1 MSIWSRIFGGG
12 RQKDDSSSIENWF
25 REFGDQRTASGIA
38 VNQQTAMQVTT
49 VLACVRVRSQD
60 VAKLPPHIYR
70 LGTGGKRV
78 EATDHFLYSIFRRPN
93 DWQTWMEFCEQMQV
107 AMLLRGNAYAVVLR
121 NLRGKPV
128 GMVPVNP
135 ANVSIWEAPGGQI
148 FYQVVRIDLHLRAVL
163 KDFPLMIPSDD
174 IFHLRWASSNSLIG
188 LSPIGL
194 CAEAIGLAKGQERLA
209 ANLMGNGARPSG
221 VLSTDKRLS
230 DTAFKRLKSQW
241 NTMHGGVENTGKTLV
256 AEEGLKWN
264 ALTLSSVDLE
274 FIAGRKLQVDEIC
287 RIFGVSPAKVGVFDS
302 GVARG
307 LDQIQ
312 LAHYT
317 DAVHPDLVRWE
328 QKLLFYFEL
337 GTDLEIYFDE
347 SELLRAD
354 MVARAN
360 AARVLQVSGIAMPN
374 ESRAS
379 FRLDPY
385 PGGDVLLVPN
395 NVVPLHLVGQKPGP
409 GPGSDQTGAT
419 GDGGSGDP
427 TQIDGA
433 DDPAQI
439 DAPAGS

>member
-12 RQKDDSSSIENWF
+12 RQKDDSSTIEDWF
-25 REFGDQRTASGIA
+25 REFGEQRTASGIA

-49 VLACVRVRSQD
+49 VLACVRIRSQD

-70 LGTGGKRV
+70 VGRDGKRT
-78 EATDHFLYSIFRRPN
+78 EAREHFLYSIFHRPN
-93 DWQTWMEFCEQMQV
+93 GWQTWFEFCEQMQV
-107 AMLLRGNAYAVVLR
+107 ALLLRGNAYAVVLR
-121 NLRGKPV
+121 DLRGKPV

-135 ANVSIWEAPGGQI
+135 ANVSIWEAPNGEI
-148 FYQVVRIDLHLRAVL
+148 FYQVIRIDLHLRAVL
-163 KDFPLMIPSDD
+163 KDFPLLIHSDD
-174 IFHLRWASSNSLIG
+174 IFHLRWASSNSLLG

-194 CAEAIGLAKGQERLA
+194 CAEGIGLAKGQERLA

-230 DTAFKRLKSQW
+230 DPAFARLKAQW
-241 NTMHGGVENTGKTLV
+241 NAVHGGVENTGKTLI
-256 AEEGLKWN
+256 AEEGLKWS
-264 ALTLSSVDLE
+264 ALTLNSVDLE
-274 FIAGRKLQVDEIC
+274 FIAGRKLQTEEIC

-317 DAVHPDLVRWE
+317 DAIHPDLVRWE
-328 QKLLFYFEL
+328 QKLGFYFEL

-360 AARVLQVSGIAMPN
+360 AARVLQVSGIATPN

-385 PGGDVLLVPN
+385 AGADVLLVPN
-395 NVVPLHLVGQKPGP
+395 NVVPLHMAGQNTGP

-419 GDGGSGDP
+419 GDGGSGDA
-427 TQIDGA
+427 TLIE
-433 DDPAQI
+433 
-439 DAPAGS
+439 PAGG